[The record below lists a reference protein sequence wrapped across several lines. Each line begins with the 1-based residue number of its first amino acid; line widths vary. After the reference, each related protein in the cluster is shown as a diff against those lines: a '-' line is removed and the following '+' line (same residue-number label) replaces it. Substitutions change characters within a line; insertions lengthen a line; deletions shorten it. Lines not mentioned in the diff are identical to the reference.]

1 MRQELEAELRAER
14 SSQGL
19 ALDAAAL
26 AQVCAVLGSLP
37 PVGGWGAIHV
47 CSRPRPPSSLNACP
61 ELCASGRCLLQIRA
75 EAEVQ
80 LAAQV
85 RQAQAEQRRAAKEA
99 ARLEQQLQQQSAQVQ
114 QVAARK
120 EQAQAHK

>member
-1 MRQELEAELRAER
+1 MQ
-14 SSQGL
+14 S
-19 ALDAAAL
+19 AAAEGWL
-26 AQVCAVLGSLP
+26 LTP
-37 PVGGWGAIHV
+37 PHWHRCVQAWAV
-47 CSRPRPPSSLNACP
+47 CSLQEGLGAVHNPQATMSLGACP
-61 ELCASGRCLLQIRA
+61 KLCASGRCLLQIRA
-75 EAEVQ
+75 EVEVQ

-114 QVAARK
+114 RVAARK